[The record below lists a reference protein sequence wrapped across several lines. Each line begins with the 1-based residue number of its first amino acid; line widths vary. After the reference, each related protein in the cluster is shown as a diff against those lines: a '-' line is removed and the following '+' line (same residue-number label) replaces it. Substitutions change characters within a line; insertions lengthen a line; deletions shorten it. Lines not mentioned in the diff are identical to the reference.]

1 MRRTVFLAAAA
12 ATLLAAAPASA
23 DRVFTPSATELPGDA
38 VRLPLLHGV
47 SDGRPV
53 SFVVTEASDGEVAD
67 RYGVAVAQKLENAR
81 GTDAVQR
88 VAVIDGVI
96 HFPATVDFRPERR
109 VTPGPSGFPPLL
121 ASPGAVGEAGYSP
134 LVELPDGTIVNA
146 PHVANA
152 TGRADKVLALDGDA
166 VVLRETNGF
175 ARDRAVRYVSYEA
188 SDPAVAALEDA
199 TYAPALAAAPAAGD
213 DGSDSARASLAAIVN
228 GPTGAANP
236 ERQGLSSALLDG
248 LDPLNVLRWLPNQ
261 GRYSPL
267 WDVHA
272 AAWSAQP
279 RRIRDWSDAEDLAG
293 DGRLALGPIDV
304 IVNCPIVSQS
314 T

>member
-12 ATLLAAAPASA
+12 ASLLAAAPASA
-23 DRVFTPSATELPGDA
+23 DRVFTPSATELPGDV
-38 VRLPLLHGV
+38 VRLPHHHGV
-47 SDGRPV
+47 SGGRSV
-53 SFVVTEASDGEVAD
+53 SFVVTEASDGDAAD

-81 GTDAVQR
+81 GTRAVQR
-88 VAVIDGVI
+88 VQVVDGVI
-96 HFPATVDFRPERR
+96 HFPATVDFRPERQ
-109 VTPGPSGFPPLL
+109 VTPGPTGFPPLL
-121 ASPGAVGEAGYSP
+121 AAPGAVGEPGYSP

-146 PHVANA
+146 PHVANG
-152 TGRADKVLALDGDA
+152 TGRADKVVALDADG

-175 ARDRAVRYVSYEA
+175 SRDRAVRYVSYEA

-199 TYAPALAAAPAAGD
+199 TYAPALAAAPSSGD

-248 LDPLNVLRWLPNQ
+248 LDPLNILRWRPNQ

-267 WDVHA
+267 WDVHPA
-272 AAWSAQP
+272 VWSSEP
-279 RRIRDWSDAEDLAG
+279 RRIRDWSDAEDL
-293 DGRLALGPIDV
+293 DEEGRVELGPIDV
-304 IVNCPIVSQS
+304 IVNCPIVSES
-314 T
+314 